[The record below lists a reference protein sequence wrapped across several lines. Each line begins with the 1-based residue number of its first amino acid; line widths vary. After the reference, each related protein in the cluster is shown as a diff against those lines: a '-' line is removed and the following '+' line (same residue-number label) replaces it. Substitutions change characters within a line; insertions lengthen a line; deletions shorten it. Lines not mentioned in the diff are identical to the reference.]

1 MSEPVASSPIAETIE
16 PVAEAVEPVAERA
29 ETATDQEEE
38 QSDASSRA
46 WAAAAAAVV
55 AVGLAWA
62 GAKGLRAWMPE
73 YGQLPPGPVRDGA
86 LRALLVAVAI
96 IPGMVGVLNGR
107 RARRCGHRLAVVPMA
122 VGGLAMVFWLGAFA
136 IDVVTPLVG
145 GRG

>member
-1 MSEPVASSPIAETIE
+1 
-16 PVAEAVEPVAERA
+16 
-29 ETATDQEEE
+29 
-38 QSDASSRA
+38 
-46 WAAAAAAVV
+46 
-55 AVGLAWA
+55 
-62 GAKGLRAWMPE
+62 MPE

-107 RARRCGHRLAVVPMA
+107 RARRRGHRLAVVPMA
-122 VGGLAMVFWLGAFA
+122 VGGLTIVFWLGAFA